1 MDARQAINR
10 FNHQYPH
17 REVVRCQSCPVKL
30 CTLGESHRRGI
41 DATLQKLLPSSRAI
55 LIEMD
60 HLLLE
65 EVDDPLPC
73 VILVESQLSVVPCRR
88 TFKIPQHVLACAA
101 TRRGP
106 PRIPWRHGNKR
117 ADDGK
122 ELPRQH
128 EHLKTQI
135 RLSVKVESCGILWN

>member
-1 MDARQAINR
+1 MPVGPGEAARCV
-10 FNHQYPH
+10 P
-17 REVVRCQSCPVKL
+17 
-30 CTLGESHRRGI
+30 LGESHWRGVY
-41 DATLQKLLPSSRAI
+41 ATIQKLLPSSRAI
-55 LIEMD
+55 LIELV

-65 EVDDPLPC
+65 EIDDLLPC
-73 VILVESQLSVVPCRR
+73 VILVESPLSVVPCRR
-88 TFKIPQHVLACAA
+88 TSKIPQHVLACAA

-117 ADDGK
+117 ADDGE

-135 RLSVKVESCGILWN
+135 RLSVQVELCGIMWKKTNSTL